1 MALTVHEPR
10 VAFDQVSL
18 FETKA
23 EYCSGPIPNF
33 SGRTISL
40 FSGAGGLDLGLEKAG
55 FETLACVEFDPNSRA
70 TLRKNRPNWKLV
82 SGSGVEP
89 GDIRHVSGEEI
100 LAETGLKLGE
110 VDLLAGGPP
119 CQSFSNMGLRR
130 GEQDPKNGD
139 LYLHYLRLVREL
151 QPRGIIFE
159 NVEGFNHE
167 QHRAVRTS
175 LLSQLE
181 ALGYT
186 LATGVLVA
194 ADYGDPQVRRRF
206 VVIGVL
212 GEEAPRLPIPT
223 HFEST
228 KSHHD
233 FCIRTGI
240 QVPFQPYVTVRD
252 AFDQMERNR
261 AQIPFDLKMGVSDV
275 VLERMK
281 YIGPG
286 QNFKVLPE
294 ELLPN
299 CWKSGRHQGA
309 DTFGRLR
316 LDRPSV
322 TIRTSGYNP
331 AKGRYIHPTENR
343 GLSTAEMAALQS
355 FPPEYE
361 FVCST
366 GRPTLVGVGR
376 MIGNA
381 VPINLATALGRSV
394 ARCLASL

>member
-1 MALTVHEPR
+1 
-10 VAFDQVSL
+10 
-18 FETKA
+18 
-23 EYCSGPIPNF
+23 
-33 SGRTISL
+33 L

-70 TLRKNRPNWKLV
+70 TLRKNRPNWKLIK
-82 SGSGVEP
+82 GSGAEP
-89 GDIRHVSGEEI
+89 GDIRHVCGDEI
-100 LAETGLKLGE
+100 LESTGLKLGD
-110 VDLLAGGPP
+110 VDLLSGGPP

-139 LYLHYLRLVREL
+139 LYLHYLRLVKEL
-151 QPRGIIFE
+151 QPRSIIFE

-167 QHRAVRTS
+167 QHKAVRTS
-175 LLSQLE
+175 LLNQLE
-181 ALGYT
+181 QLGYA
-186 LATGVLVA
+186 LSTGVLVA
-194 ADYGDPQVRRRF
+194 ADYGDPQIRRRY
-206 VVIGVL
+206 VVIGVR
-212 GEEAPRLPIPT
+212 GTEAPRLPIPT
-223 HFEST
+223 HFESAKT
-228 KSHHD
+228 HRD
-233 FCIRTGI
+233 FCIRTGLH
-240 QVPFQPYVTVRD
+240 VPFQPYVTVKE

-261 AQIPFDLKMGVSDV
+261 SKIPYDLKMGVSET
-275 VLERMK
+275 VLARMK

-294 ELLPN
+294 EMLPD

-355 FPPEYE
+355 FPPGYE

-394 ARCLASL
+394 AQCLATL